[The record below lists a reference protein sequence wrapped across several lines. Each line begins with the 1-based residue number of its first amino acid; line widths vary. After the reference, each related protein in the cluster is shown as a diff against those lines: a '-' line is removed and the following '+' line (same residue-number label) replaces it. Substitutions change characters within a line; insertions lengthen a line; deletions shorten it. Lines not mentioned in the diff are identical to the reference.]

1 MPQRIVN
8 TVGKRKTAVARAT
21 IKEGRGMVRINKMAL
36 DAIQPEVVKEKI
48 LEPLMIASEV
58 LGDGG
63 LRDVDIEVRV
73 EGGGFMGRAEAI
85 RTAIARGLVEGTGSE
100 ALREAFLRYDRS
112 LLISD
117 VRRKEPKKYGGRGAR
132 ARRQKSYR

>member
-8 TVGKRKTAVARAT
+8 AVGKKKTAVARAT
-21 IKEGRGMVRINKMAL
+21 IKEGRGVIRINKMAL

-48 LEPLMIASEV
+48 LEPIMIASEI
-58 LGDGG
+58 LDGDMPKI
-63 LRDVDIEVRV
+63 DIEVRV

-85 RTAIARGLVEGTGSE
+85 RTAIARGLVEWTGSE
-100 ALREAFLRYDRS
+100 TLREAFLRYDRN

-117 VRRKEPKKYGGRGAR
+117 PRRKEPKKYGGRGAR

>member
-1 MPQRIVN
+1 MPQRVVN
-8 TVGKRKTAVARAT
+8 AVGKRKTAVARAT
-21 IKEGRGMVRINKMAL
+21 IKEGRGVLRINKRAL

-48 LEPLMIASEV
+48 LEPLVIASEV

-63 LRDVDIEVRV
+63 LKNIDIEVKV
-73 EGGGFMGRAEAI
+73 EGGGFMGQAEAV
-85 RTAIARGLVEGTGSE
+85 RTAIARGLVEWTGSE